1 MILEIIKL
9 CNILP
14 YYNGGECI
22 EIAKGKFATIKKI
35 KQLKEQIKRDFKT
48 KFK

>member
-1 MILEIIKL
+1 M
-9 CNILP
+9 LP

-22 EIAKGKFATIKKI
+22 EIAKGKFATIKTV
-35 KQLKEQIKRDFKT
+35 KQLKKQIKRDFKT